1 MTGTTL
7 WDNILVFNKEYGAGI
22 IKNSVLD
29 NIHLYSV
36 NPSTEISYQYV
47 VHRPILFK
55 IYLEVSNYEK
65 SIFYKSIIRIKAI
78 PL

>member
-7 WDNILVFNKEYGAGI
+7 WDNIPVFNKEYGTSI
-22 IKNSVLD
+22 VLNSVWD

-36 NPSTEISYQYV
+36 NPSTEISDQYV

-65 SIFYKSIIRIKAI
+65 SIFYKSIIRIKTI